1 MIFLDKAVLKK
12 YKILIQD
19 VEDYILKK
27 NDRRKANRKV
37 WTSEEREKWKLRC
50 PECPLCHESYD
61 ESNPISKEHI
71 TPLFLGGPERD
82 CNIIALCDKCNKSRD
97 KVMKKLLATTDI
109 AHIRERWPAIKPAV
123 DYFVIWCHITL
134 YDYDNL
140 YQVKD
145 LNDAFSI
152 ERQIH
157 FPLTSKR
164 RNNIKFLER
173 IKVFLN
179 FSRRKDVVLN
189 HNLQTDMEE
198 KAISKVVKPKVEAKV
213 EKEKIEIKKVQKN
226 EIKEIV
232 IKKPNVI
239 FNLIDWIIKNWKDKS
254 DYSALRS
261 DISEHEMKN
270 GGNRKLRVILKQDFE
285 IPYAW
290 GLDKISLYFIELKDK
305 VIDSNNRI
313 DRAAALI
320 EQSRNRLLVKEKESI
335 TIPSSEDFK
344 IILAKSITKRVGANT
359 YKDGFKISQITY
371 IFKQNKDEYNLSW
384 NKFFNHLGV
393 RYQENVA
400 TTSEKLLQE
409 LDLIIEPSIN
419 KDGEQIYVIKV

>member
-1 MIFLDKAVLKK
+1 
-12 YKILIQD
+12 
-19 VEDYILKK
+19 
-27 NDRRKANRKV
+27 
-37 WTSEEREKWKLRC
+37 
-50 PECPLCHESYD
+50 
-61 ESNPISKEHI
+61 
-71 TPLFLGGPERD
+71 
-82 CNIIALCDKCNKSRD
+82 
-97 KVMKKLLATTDI
+97 
-109 AHIRERWPAIKPAV
+109 
-123 DYFVIWCHITL
+123 
-134 YDYDNL
+134 
-140 YQVKD
+140 
-145 LNDAFSI
+145 
-152 ERQIH
+152 
-157 FPLTSKR
+157 
-164 RNNIKFLER
+164 
-173 IKVFLN
+173 
-179 FSRRKDVVLN
+179 VVLN